1 MVNVLEA
8 INLPN
13 STNNI
18 ISQFYLNF
26 RGTTLR
32 GKNNRRM
39 TREAWKA
46 CQNELF

>member
-1 MVNVLEA
+1 MVSVLGA
-8 INLPN
+8 INLPI

-32 GKNNRRM
+32 EKNNRRV